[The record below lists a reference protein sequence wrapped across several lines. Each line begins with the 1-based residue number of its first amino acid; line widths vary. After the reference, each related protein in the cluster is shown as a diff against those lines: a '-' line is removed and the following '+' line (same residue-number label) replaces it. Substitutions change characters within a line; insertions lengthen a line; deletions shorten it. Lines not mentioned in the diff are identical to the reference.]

1 LAAAGGHN
9 LLLIRPPGEGK
20 SLLASAM
27 PGILPRLNDAEKVQ
41 LTRIYSAS
49 GALEL
54 VYVETSVISHA
65 AARLSRVSR
74 VAVLQHEARQW
85 WKECRPNYRV
95 VTSQFVVDEA
105 SLGDPDAVARRLK
118 MLADV
123 EIMPISELLHGVA
136 EQLIRSASIPQA
148 ARIDALHVASAAIGG
163 GNYLVTQNFAHIA
176 NAVTIRTIYGVLD
189 RLGLGPLLIC
199 TPAEFLGGLD
209 DGQE

>member
-1 LAAAGGHN
+1 
-9 LLLIRPPGEGK
+9 
-20 SLLASAM
+20 M
-27 PGILPRLNDAEKVQ
+27 Q
-41 LTRIYSAS
+41 T
-49 GALEL
+49 

-123 EIMPISELLHGVA
+123 EIMPTSELLHGVA

-163 GNYLVTQNFAHIA
+163 VN
-176 NAVTIRTIYGVLD
+176 
-189 RLGLGPLLIC
+189 
-199 TPAEFLGGLD
+199 
-209 DGQE
+209 

>member
-1 LAAAGGHN
+1 MQA
-9 LLLIRPPGEGK
+9 
-20 SLLASAM
+20 
-27 PGILPRLNDAEKVQ
+27 
-41 LTRIYSAS
+41 
-49 GALEL
+49 

-85 WKECRPNYRV
+85 WKECRPHYRV

-123 EIMPISELLHGVA
+123 EIMRTSELLQGVA

-163 GNYLVTQNFAHIA
+163 VNYLVTQNFAHIA